1 MSYLFNQAA
10 LEQMNERELQQAF
23 DAVFNELA
31 MKRALIEEYHCILSM
46 IRISLGRKM

>member
-10 LEQMNERELQQAF
+10 LEQMNESELQQTF

-31 MKRALIEEYHCILSM
+31 KKRAMIEEYHCILSL
-46 IRISLGRKM
+46 IRCALSKKM